1 MILLQFNERFTNY
14 PRPGTS
20 VSQSTET
27 RRKVIVLHNYIEI
40 IEQENGTC
48 IINDNKAW
56 HTYRPL
62 ESYVEILDKL
72 AHVVDIA

>member
-1 MILLQFNERFTNY
+1 MILLQFNEKFNNY

-40 IEQENGTC
+40 VELENGTC
-48 IINDNKAW
+48 VINDNKIA

-72 AHVVDIA
+72 AKAVDIV

>member
-20 VSQSTET
+20 VFQSTET

-40 IEQENGTC
+40 VELENGTC
-48 IINDNKAW
+48 IINDNKAG

-62 ESYVEILDKL
+62 ESYVEILYKL
-72 AHVVDIA
+72 AKAVDIV

>member
-1 MILLQFNERFTNY
+1 MILLQFNEKFNNY

-40 IEQENGTC
+40 IEHENGTC
-48 IINDNKAW
+48 TINDNKMQ
-56 HTYRPL
+56 HTYHPL